1 MKITFYIVHYKNM
14 FSIFCPNTL
23 GIPEIYERW
32 RSSLLLDKFVNT
44 SGRVANFQDISR
56 FNFPR
61 VDAGEIRR
69 NWWVNTP
76 QGVANLL
83 NIWALEEM

>member
-44 SGRVANFQDISR
+44 SGRVANFQDISS
-56 FNFPR
+56 
-61 VDAGEIRR
+61 
-69 NWWVNTP
+69 WVKTP
-76 QGVANLL
+76 QGVANLQK
-83 NIWALEEM
+83 IWALREMYCI